1 MSRPSD
7 WHLVDLGSD
16 PTPGESW
23 GVRSLAG
30 AYGNIATIAG
40 EVSSIVD
47 AVNTTSQSGIWIGAA
62 GDTFRSKIGELP
74 TNARKC
80 ADSYGIA
87 RDAAAVWAGKID
99 DTQARADTALAQA
112 RVAHEDLAAAQD
124 ALSQALSGQSASARS
139 LERTQNLYDLY
150 KDAPA
155 APAGV
160 TVPSDWQVRQAR
172 NASAAAAL
180 RVNDARSSQAD
191 AQSRLDAAKRLVQ
204 EAKAD
209 YDDGARV
216 VVAKLDDAKD
226 AGVRAD
232 TWWESIYHSD
242 AWKVIVAVV
251 TVVVIVAAIVLSGGA
266 ALAVLAIG
274 GALLLAD
281 SLMAWQEGEISGGDF
296 ALAAVLT
303 VLPGG
308 KLVGA
313 LGKGLSA
320 AGRGAAAATRGA
332 TAAVRG
338 SSLTARITGVA
349 SRVRVAEDGVTEIAI
364 KMKKGWSQEQIDAMV
379 TKINQVNE
387 RNPVVTRVLDD
398 ARNPSATSIWRG
410 AGREFESGKDV
421 DHILD
426 LRLGGR
432 NVLDNM
438 QLLDRSVNRSF
449 GAQIGN
455 AIRHGYIEVETNLR
469 ITVF

>member
-1 MSRPSD
+1 MPSAARRVSR
-7 WHLVDLGSD
+7 
-16 PTPGESW
+16 
-23 GVRSLAG
+23 A
-30 AYGNIATIAG
+30 
-40 EVSSIVD
+40 
-47 AVNTTSQSGIWIGAA
+47 
-62 GDTFRSKIGELP
+62 
-74 TNARKC
+74 
-80 ADSYGIA
+80 
-87 RDAAAVWAGKID
+87 
-99 DTQARADTALAQA
+99 
-112 RVAHEDLAAAQD
+112 
-124 ALSQALSGQSASARS
+124 
-139 LERTQNLYDLY
+139 QNLYDLC

-155 APAGV
+155 PAGV
-160 TVPSDWQVRQAR
+160 VVPSDWQVRQAR
-172 NASAAAAL
+172 NSSVAAAS
-180 RVNDARSSQAD
+180 RVNDARNSQAD

-209 YDDGARV
+209 YEDGARV

-232 TWWESIYHSD
+232 TWWEKIYHSD

-281 SLMAWQEGEISGGDF
+281 SLMAWQEGEINGGEF

-303 VLPGG
+303 VVPGG

-320 AGRGAAAATRGA
+320 ATRGA

-338 SSLTARITGVA
+338 STVAARITGVA

-387 RNPVVTRVLDD
+387 RNPIVTRVEEQ
-398 ARNPSATSIWRG
+398 ARNPSATSIWRR
-410 AGREFESGKDV
+410 AGRDFESGKDV

-426 LRLGGR
+426 LRLGGE
-432 NVLDNM
+432 NVLENM

-455 AIRHGYIEVETNLR
+455 AIRHGKIGED
-469 ITVF
+469 TVVRFAVMG